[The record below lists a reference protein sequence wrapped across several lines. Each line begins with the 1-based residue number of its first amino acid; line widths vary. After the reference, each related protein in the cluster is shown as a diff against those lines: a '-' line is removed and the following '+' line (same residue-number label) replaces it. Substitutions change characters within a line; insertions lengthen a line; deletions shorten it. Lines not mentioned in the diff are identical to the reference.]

1 MKHHCKYVSKRLAL
15 LLMVLFVGTFTL
27 TGCGSG
33 GGSDDYDEPD
43 TGDTAPVE
51 GQEDTNILIDAAT
64 LKSIVDSG
72 KVNADSYDRVV
83 IIDTG
88 SYDDG
93 HIPGAQ
99 KWTAGSGMV
108 RYEGPVLSGNMVFDG
123 PTMEAALCAL
133 GIDANTTVIFAGSG
147 NPGRVYFNFRYWGFG
162 KDRIK
167 VLNGN
172 LDAWTEAGYELT
184 TVVPDVEESDFSL
197 SELEFNPDVRAAL
210 SELMIGVRE
219 QTVVPLNTYPAT
231 SSTEASVGGMFEP
244 GGDYTIFQGLMVG
257 AKAAPFATD
266 FYIDGDSNKGIKS
279 SAEIKQFLAD
289 QGIDGS
295 KPIVTYCR
303 AGNLASYGFM
313 PIDIA
318 TDYDVMVYDG
328 SWSQWGS
335 LTNDPTVVTDANY
348 LLPNELTEWATDED
362 LTTAITYNID
372 NGVALEQP
380 TFRIQEGML
389 SPYDYAAN
397 SIEDEDY
404 EYWLEG
410 EGSSDGASGPVSGG
424 GGGGC

>member
-1 MKHHCKYVSKRLAL
+1 
-15 LLMVLFVGTFTL
+15 
-27 TGCGSG
+27 
-33 GGSDDYDEPD
+33 
-43 TGDTAPVE
+43 
-51 GQEDTNILIDAAT
+51 
-64 LKSIVDSG
+64 
-72 KVNADSYDRVV
+72 
-83 IIDTG
+83 
-88 SYDDG
+88 
-93 HIPGAQ
+93 
-99 KWTAGSGMV
+99 
-108 RYEGPVLSGNMVFDG
+108 
-123 PTMEAALCAL
+123 
-133 GIDANTTVIFAGSG
+133 
-147 NPGRVYFNFRYWGFG
+147 
-162 KDRIK
+162 
-167 VLNGN
+167 
-172 LDAWTEAGYELT
+172 
-184 TVVPDVEESDFSL
+184 
-197 SELEFNPDVRAAL
+197 
-210 SELMIGVRE
+210 
-219 QTVVPLNTYPAT
+219 
-231 SSTEASVGGMFEP
+231 MFEP